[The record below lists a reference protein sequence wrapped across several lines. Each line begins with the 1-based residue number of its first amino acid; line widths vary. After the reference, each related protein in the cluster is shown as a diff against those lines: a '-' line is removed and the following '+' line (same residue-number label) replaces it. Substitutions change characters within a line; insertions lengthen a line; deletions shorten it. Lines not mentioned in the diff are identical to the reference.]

1 MTKPRILVRGA
12 GVSGL
17 VTATCLADRGAHIT
31 LYDRSGRI
39 GAGASWQAGGM
50 LTPWCEAEAAPEEVT
65 RDSAHSIAWWGEH
78 VPSTTHNGSL
88 VVAPARDTPELARF
102 GRRTS
107 HFETIQGPRIA
118 ALEPDLTDRFERALY
133 FPSEAHVDARKA
145 LTTLAERLTTQ
156 GHTLALGGP
165 EPDNAAFDW
174 IIDCTGINAR
184 DHDPDLKARLR
195 CVRGEML
202 LLRCPDVTLHRP
214 VRMLHPRIPIYI
226 VPRDEKVFMVGA
238 TMIESDDNRGM
249 TVRSI
254 TDLLNAAYTLHPA
267 FADAEILEANAGR
280 RPAFEDNVPRLR
292 HNGRHIALNGMYRHG
307 FLLSPHRAQQICDI
321 IFGIAA

>member
-1 MTKPRILVRGA
+1 MTKPKILVRGA
-12 GVSGL
+12 GVAGL
-17 VTATCLADRGAHIT
+17 VTAVSLADRGADIT
-31 LYDRSGRI
+31 LYDRAGRI

-65 RDSAHSIAWWGEH
+65 RDSANSIAWWSAH

-118 ALEPDLTDRFERALY
+118 ALEPDLIGRFERALY

-145 LTTLAERLTTQ
+145 LTTLAERLTAQ
-156 GHTLALGGP
+156 GHTLILDGP
-165 EPDNAAFDW
+165 ESDNTHFDW
-174 IIDCTGINAR
+174 IIDCTGIDAQ

-202 LLRCPDVTLHRP
+202 LLRCLDVTLHRP

-226 VPRDEKVFMVGA
+226 VPREDKVFMVGA

-280 RPAFEDNVPRLR
+280 RPAFDDNVPRIR

-321 IFGIAA
+321 VFDTAA

>member
-1 MTKPRILVRGA
+1 MTQPKILVRGG
-12 GVSGL
+12 GVAGL
-17 VTATCLADRGAHIT
+17 VTATALADRGAHIT
-31 LYDRSGRI
+31 LHERADRI

-65 RDSAHSIAWWGEH
+65 RDSESSILWWSSH
-78 VPSTTHNGSL
+78 VPDVTHGGSL
-88 VVAPARDTPELARF
+88 VVAPARDTPELTRF

-107 HFETIQGPRIA
+107 HFETLNGSQIGE
-118 ALEPDLTDRFERALY
+118 LEPDLNGRFERALH
-133 FPSEAHVDARKA
+133 FPTEAHVDPRKA
-145 LTTLAERLTTQ
+145 LHHLAQSLVSN
-156 GHTLALGGP
+156 GHSIVLG
-165 EPDNAAFDW
+165 EKSLDETSFDW
-174 IIDCTGINAR
+174 VIDCTGIDAR
-184 DHDPDLKARLR
+184 DTDPNLKNTLR

-202 LLRCPDVTLHRP
+202 ILRCLDISLRRP

-226 VPRDEKVFMVGA
+226 VPRAEKTFMVGA

-280 RPAFEDNVPRLR
+280 RPAFSDNIPRVQQ
-292 HNGRHIALNGMYRHG
+292 NGRHIVLNGMYRHG
-307 FLLSPHRAQQICDI
+307 FLLSPHRAGQICDI
-321 IFGIAA
+321 VFGSAA